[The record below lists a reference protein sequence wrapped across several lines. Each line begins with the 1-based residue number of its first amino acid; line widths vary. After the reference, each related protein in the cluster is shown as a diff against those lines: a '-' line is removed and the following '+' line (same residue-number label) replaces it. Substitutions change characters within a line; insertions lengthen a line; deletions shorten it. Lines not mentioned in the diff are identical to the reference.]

1 MIFRSVSSFLLSALS
16 VSALSADEW
25 KKQSV
30 YQVMT
35 DRFARTDG
43 STTAS
48 CDLSTYCGGTW
59 QGLINKLDYI
69 QGMGFTA
76 IWISPVVHQIS
87 APGNVDGDSY
97 HGYWAKDFNSLN
109 SNFGTSEDLLRL
121 STALHSRGMV
131 WKPVL
136 MFGLFT
142 NHMAYPGCRKCVDYS
157 TLTPFNSA
165 SYFHSPCSID
175 YSNTT
180 SVQQCWQGDDNV
192 SLPDLRTENQNV
204 RDFFDP
210 WIAQLVTTYKIDGLR
225 IDSAKHQETSF
236 WPTFGGNATVYMVG
250 EVYEGNPDEFLPF
263 LDVFPG
269 LLNYPVWYWLQ
280 RAFQSTSAT
289 MTELNTGLA
298 NMRSKTTKTV
308 YLGSFSENHDQPR
321 MPAWSSQ
328 SSDTALIKNAIAFVM
343 LMDGIPIIYQGQ
355 EQKLSGANVPANREA
370 IWLTGYNTQSE
381 LYQWVAQINKL
392 RNAIIGI
399 NSAYT
404 SSQAMS
410 WTPDRHT
417 IALQK
422 GPSGYSTQPN
432 NCYIS
437 AEKRLTPVKQGTSSG
452 TTTACPIPTSVAVTF
467 TEKVTTSYGQTIK
480 IVGNIDALGNWDINR
495 AVTLSAS
502 QYSSS
507 NPIWTITINLLAGD
521 SIQYKFINVA
531 SSGTVAWE
539 ADPNHSYTVPSS
551 CGTTTAA
558 VSNTWQS

>member
-1 MIFRSVSSFLLSALS
+1 M
-16 VSALSADEW
+16 
-25 KKQSV
+25 
-30 YQVMT
+30 
-35 DRFARTDG
+35 
-43 STTAS
+43 
-48 CDLSTYCGGTW
+48 
-59 QGLINKLDYI
+59 
-69 QGMGFTA
+69 
-76 IWISPVVHQIS
+76 
-87 APGNVDGDSY
+87 VDI
-97 HGYWAKDFNSLN
+97 
-109 SNFGTSEDLLRL
+109 
-121 STALHSRGMV
+121 V
-131 WKPVL
+131 
-136 MFGLFT
+136 T

-165 SYFHSPCSID
+165 SYFHTPCSID

-210 WIAQLVTTYKIDGLR
+210 WIAQLVTTYNIDGLR

-308 YLGSFSENHDQPR
+308 YFGSFSENHDQPR

-422 GPSGYSTQPN
+422 GPSGYSTVSVFN
-432 NCYIS
+432 NI
-437 AEKRLTPVKQGTSSG
+437 GSSG
-452 TTTACPIPTSVAVTF
+452 SSYPVTLASRNTGFASSQHIVDIVGCNSYTTDSSGNLVFIMTNLPKVLYPLDKLRGSGICPSLTGSASSQTTATSLR
-467 TEKVTTSYGQTIK
+467 K
-480 IVGNIDALGNWDINR
+480 
-495 AVTLSAS
+495 
-502 QYSSS
+502 
-507 NPIWTITINLLAGD
+507 
-521 SIQYKFINVA
+521 
-531 SSGTVAWE
+531 
-539 ADPNHSYTVPSS
+539 
-551 CGTTTAA
+551 
-558 VSNTWQS
+558 